1 MEGIEELANLQE
13 LMLIN
18 NSIREICEFKSADNL
33 HTLNLG
39 ANQLG
44 LRQVVENYFDEESQD
59 YKTKPMKSTV
69 FAPLKKMK
77 KLTKLSLF

>member
-44 LRQVVENYFDEESQD
+44 LR
-59 YKTKPMKSTV
+59 
-69 FAPLKKMK
+69 
-77 KLTKLSLF
+77 